1 MARVRTP
8 ISPADKPASR
18 PSRAGAERGRHR
30 RVAPPVEAS
39 LAKPWIAQ
47 ALLQLTN
54 QGALRRVL
62 GVARSNDVALDIA
75 DRVVSLMPDAAVT
88 VVGRWTIEVE
98 ACVGDA
104 AELDAFAATLSAAV
118 AEPFDLDGEHH
129 VIDLAIGIAAGP
141 PGSVDDVR
149 LAEEVEDALCQSR
162 IEHAPVVRDLSLAN
176 PMVDA
181 LSLKRDLP
189 GAIDRGEMFLQYQPK
204 VHVRRQEVAS
214 AEALVRWRHPVRGLI
229 LPGDFIPLAEST
241 RDIDRLTLWTIEQ
254 AITDQRRLRAEGQDI
269 TIFINISGQLL
280 SNAKFVKRVCE
291 IVSAS
296 DASLGFE
303 ITETS
308 VIRDPVSAIANLNVF
323 ADHGIAIA
331 IDDYGAGLSSLA
343 YLKQLPAQELKI
355 DKMFVLQL
363 TSSNRDPLIVRS
375 TIDLAHALEM
385 EVTAE
390 GVETPAAL
398 ALLSVMGCDMI
409 QGYLISRPLEIDA
422 FCHYMRDHKDAAL
435 VDSARAT
442 FRAGVFRRVA

>member
-1 MARVRTP
+1 MARVRT
-8 ISPADKPASR
+8 SKNASGGPVVR
-18 PSRAGAERGRHR
+18 PGRAAGARGRDLR
-30 RVAPPVEAS
+30 ITPTEISA
-39 LAKPWIAQ
+39 AKPWIAQ

-54 QGALRRVL
+54 QAALRRLL
-62 GVARSNDVALDIA
+62 GVARSNDVALDVA
-75 DRVVSLMPDAAVT
+75 DRIVALMPDAAVT
-88 VVGRWTIEVE
+88 VIGRWTIEVE
-98 ACVGDA
+98 TCVGDA
-104 AELDAFAATLSAAV
+104 TELERFAKALAASV
-118 AEPFDLDGEHH
+118 AEPLDLDGEHH
-129 VIDLAIGIAAGP
+129 PVDLAIGVAAGP
-141 PGSVDDVR
+141 PGAINEVR
-149 LAEEVEDALCQSR
+149 LAEEVEDALGQSR
-162 IEHAPVVRDLSLAN
+162 HVHGPVVRDLSRLD
-176 PMVDA
+176 PMVDVMA
-181 LSLKRDLP
+181 LKRDLTH
-189 GAIDRGEMFLQYQPK
+189 AIDRGEMFLQYQPK

-214 AEALVRWRHPVRGLI
+214 AEALVRWRHPMRGLI
-229 LPGDFIPLAEST
+229 LPSDFIPLAEST

-254 AITDQRRLRAEGQDI
+254 VITDQQRLRTEGQDI

-280 SNAKFVKRVCE
+280 SNAKFVERACE
-291 IVSAS
+291 IVGAS

-308 VIRDPVSAIANLNVF
+308 VIRDPVSAIANLNIF

-422 FCHYMRDHKDAAL
+422 FCLYMRDHKDAAL

-442 FRAGVFRRVA
+442 FRAGAFSRVA

>member
-1 MARVRTP
+1 MARARTP
-8 ISPADKPASR
+8 ISSADEPASP
-18 PSRAGAERGRHR
+18 PSSAVAARDRHR
-30 RVAPPVEAS
+30 RAAPPIEAS
-39 LAKPWIAQ
+39 LDKPWVAQ
-47 ALLQLTN
+47 AMLQLTN
-54 QGALRRVL
+54 QATLRRLL

-75 DRVVSLMPDAAVT
+75 DRVAAMMPDAAVT
-88 VVGRWTIEVE
+88 VVGRWTIEIGT
-98 ACVGDA
+98 CVGNA
-104 AELDAFAATLSAAV
+104 ADLHAFAETLTATV
-118 AEPFDLDGEHH
+118 AEPFDLDGEQHA
-129 VIDLAIGIAAGP
+129 IDLAIAAVAGP
-141 PGSVDDVR
+141 PGSIDDVR
-149 LAEEVEDALCQSR
+149 LAEEVEDALGQSR
-162 IEHAPVVRDLSLAN
+162 IEHGPVVRDLSLAD

-181 LSLKRDLP
+181 LALKRDLP

-214 AEALVRWRHPVRGLI
+214 AEALVRWRHPERGLI
-229 LPGDFIPLAEST
+229 LPSDFIPLAEST

-254 AITDQRRLRAEGQDI
+254 VIEDQRRLRAEGQDI
-269 TIFINISGQLL
+269 TIFVNISGQLL
-280 SNAKFVKRVCE
+280 SNAKFVKRACE
-291 IVSAS
+291 IVSS
-296 DASLGFE
+296 CDVSLGFE

-308 VIRDPVSAIANLNVF
+308 VIRDPGSAIANLNIF

-343 YLKQLPAQELKI
+343 YLKQLPARELKI

>member
-1 MARVRTP
+1 MSRVRTP
-8 ISPADKPASR
+8 ASPAKEPVSR
-18 PSRAGAERGRHR
+18 PKGAVRRARDR
-30 RVAPPVEAS
+30 RLVTAIEAS
-39 LAKPWIAQ
+39 VAKPWIAQ

-54 QGALRRVL
+54 QGALRRLL
-62 GVARSNDVALDIA
+62 GVARSNDVAFEVA
-75 DRVVSLMPDAAVT
+75 DRIATLLPDAIVA

-98 ACVGDA
+98 TCLGGSVEFNTFANTLAMA
-104 AELDAFAATLSAAV
+104 A
-118 AEPFDLDGEHH
+118 AEPFDLDGEQHAL
-129 VIDLAIGIAAGP
+129 DLAIGVAAGP
-141 PGSVDDVR
+141 PGSVDEIR
-149 LAEEVEDALCQSR
+149 LAEEVEDALIQSR
-162 IEHAPVVRDLSLAN
+162 NDHAPVVRDLSLID
-176 PMVDA
+176 PMVDVMA
-181 LSLKRDLP
+181 LKRDLS
-189 GAIDRGEMFLQYQPK
+189 GAVDRGELFLQYQPK
-204 VHVRRQEVAS
+204 VNVRRQQVAS
-214 AEALVRWRHPVRGLI
+214 AEALLRWRHPKRGLI
-229 LPGDFIPLAEST
+229 LPNDFIPLAEST
-241 RDIDRLTLWTIEQ
+241 RDIDRMTLWTIEQ
-254 AITDQRRLRAEGQDI
+254 VIADQQLLRADGQDI

-280 SNAKFVKRVCE
+280 SNAKFVKRACE
-291 IVSAS
+291 IVSAT
-296 DASLGFE
+296 DVLLGFE

-343 YLKQLPAQELKI
+343 YLKQLPARELKI

-409 QGYLISRPLEIDA
+409 QGYLISRPVEIEA
-422 FCHYMRDHKDAAL
+422 FRQYMRDHKDAAL

-442 FRAGVFRRVA
+442 FRAGAFRRVA